1 MAENVRVHH
10 KAVVPA
16 FLAEGH
22 SMVFVVVPLFELRLP
37 LVERQHDDTEAA
49 LVVTHLEALEN
60 DLRASTIRRGTT
72 DFCAETATV
81 SSRTPWILNQRDG
94 TCVQFRSVTKVCR
107 RISLRS
113 ASSFR
118 RRRRRTFAASFDTS
132 RLTAL
137 IAQPAWVQGGHRWH
151 KSLSAA
157 TFNAFGPRSL
167 AAMEMQRHAC
177 AEARKQRASRPPGAA
192 SVL

>member
-1 MAENVRVHH
+1 MSAQ
-10 KAVVPA
+10 A
-16 FLAEGH
+16 
-22 SMVFVVVPLFELRLP
+22 
-37 LVERQHDDTEAA
+37 
-49 LVVTHLEALEN
+49 
-60 DLRASTIRRGTT
+60 
-72 DFCAETATV
+72 ATV
-81 SSRTPWILNQRDG
+81 SSRTPWILNQHVAD
-94 TCVQFRSVTKVCR
+94 CVVFRSVTKVCR

-132 RLTAL
+132 RLTAFS
-137 IAQPAWVQGGHRWH
+137 AQPAWVQGGHRWH

-177 AEARKQRASRPPGAA
+177 AEARKQRASRPPRQELAVCKTLGSGCCTRACLRAGSSYTAA
-192 SVL
+192 YTLSKTIWETRKLREALDPVRLPHDFD

>member
-1 MAENVRVHH
+1 MSAQ
-10 KAVVPA
+10 A
-16 FLAEGH
+16 
-22 SMVFVVVPLFELRLP
+22 
-37 LVERQHDDTEAA
+37 
-49 LVVTHLEALEN
+49 
-60 DLRASTIRRGTT
+60 
-72 DFCAETATV
+72 ATV
-81 SSRTPWILNQRDG
+81 SSRTPWILNQHVAD
-94 TCVQFRSVTKVCR
+94 CVVFRSVTKVCR

-118 RRRRRTFAASFDTS
+118 RRRRRASAASFETS

-137 IAQPAWVQGGHRWH
+137 SAQPAWVQGGHRWH

-177 AEARKQRASRPPGAA
+177 AEARKQRASRPPRQELAVCKTLGSGCCTSWQLLHRSLHVVRLIWETRKLREALDP
-192 SVL
+192 VRLPHDFD

>member
-1 MAENVRVHH
+1 MSAQ
-10 KAVVPA
+10 A
-16 FLAEGH
+16 
-22 SMVFVVVPLFELRLP
+22 
-37 LVERQHDDTEAA
+37 
-49 LVVTHLEALEN
+49 
-60 DLRASTIRRGTT
+60 
-72 DFCAETATV
+72 ATV
-81 SSRTPWILNQRDG
+81 SSRTPWILNQHVAD
-94 TCVQFRSVTKVCR
+94 CVVFRSVTKVCR

-132 RLTAL
+132 RLTAFS
-137 IAQPAWVQGGHRWH
+137 AQPAWVQVGHRWH

-177 AEARKQRASRPPGAA
+177 AEARKQRASRPPELAVCKTLGSGCCTSWQLLHRSLHVVKDNLGNSQVARSSGPSALAA
-192 SVL
+192 RLRLG